1 MQVHTCRGF
10 LAGAVAA
17 GIKKR
22 DRLDLGLIYSER
34 PASVAGVFTRNRV
47 KAAPVQ
53 ICQDKLKNG
62 SCQAI
67 VVNSGNANCFT
78 GRQGLAD
85 ANTMC
90 RLVADALKIDVDEV
104 LVASTG
110 VIGQPLPMDRMQN
123 GIACLNQNL
132 SRDGFDDLA
141 TAIMTTDT
149 VPKLFSRQGKV
160 GNKPFTITGM
170 AKGAGMIHPDMATLL
185 AFICTDARIEADLLQ
200 SILLKGVNRTLNR
213 ISIDGDTSTNDTA
226 LLMANGASRTVIQ
239 TDQEVDCFQ
248 TLLDALLMDL
258 AKALVKDGEGVSKLV
273 EIRVQNAA
281 TTQEAL
287 LAANTVAT
295 SPLVKTAFF
304 GEDANWGR
312 LLMAIG
318 RSGARFDPGTVKI
331 YFDDVLM
338 VAGGAGLGLQA
349 EKEAT
354 QVLKKPEYAVIID
367 LGAGTAKESVFTG
380 DLCIDYIHINADYR
394 S

>member
-1 MQVHTCRGF
+1 MQIDTCKGF

-17 GIKKR
+17 GIKKK
-22 DRLDLGLIYSER
+22 DRLDLGLIYSEK
-34 PASVAGVFTRNRV
+34 PASVAGVFTQNRV

-90 RLVADALKIDVDEV
+90 RLVADSLKIDVDQV

-123 GIACLNQNL
+123 GIARLNQNL

-141 TAIMTTDT
+141 KAIMTTDT
-149 VPKLFSRQGKV
+149 VPKLFSRQGEV
-160 GNKPFTITGM
+160 DNKPFNIVGV

-185 AFICTDARIEADLLQ
+185 AFICTDAGIESDLLQ
-200 SILLKGVNRTLNR
+200 SMLLKGVNRTLNR

-226 LLMANGASRTVIQ
+226 LLMANGASKVAIQ
-239 TDQEVDCFQ
+239 TDQEVDYFQ

-273 EIRVQNAA
+273 EIRVQNAVTA
-281 TTQEAL
+281 EEAL
-287 LAANTVAT
+287 LAANTVAK

-318 RSGARFDPGTVKI
+318 RSGAQFNPDKVKM
-331 YFDDVLM
+331 YFDDVLL
-338 VAGGAGLGLQA
+338 VADGSGLGLQA

-367 LGAGTAKESVFTG
+367 LGAGTARESVFTG
-380 DLCIDYIHINADYR
+380 DLSVDYIHINADYR

>member
-1 MQVHTCRGF
+1 MQTDKCQGF

-22 DRLDLGLIYSER
+22 DRLDLGLIYSEK
-34 PASVAGVFTRNRV
+34 PASVAGVFTQNRV

-53 ICQDKLKNG
+53 ICQDKIKNG

-78 GRQGLAD
+78 GKQGMID

-90 RLVADALKIDVDEV
+90 TQVADSLNIGVDQV

-110 VIGQPLPMDRMQN
+110 VIGQPLPMDRMQK
-123 GIACLNQNL
+123 GIDHLNQSL
-132 SRDGFDDLA
+132 SAGGFDDLA
-141 TAIMTTDT
+141 KAIMTTDT
-149 VPKLFSRQGKV
+149 VPKLFSRQGEIDNTPFNIV
-160 GNKPFTITGM
+160 GV

-185 AFICTDARIEADLLQ
+185 AFICTDAAIEADLLQ
-200 SILLKGVNRTLNR
+200 SMLVKGVNRTLNR

-226 LLMANGASRTVIQ
+226 LLLANGASSVAIKTE
-239 TDQEVDCFQ
+239 QEVDSFQ
-248 TLLDALLMDL
+248 AILDELLMDL
-258 AKALVKDGEGVSKLV
+258 AKALVKDGEGVTKLV

-281 TTQEAL
+281 TDKEAL

-318 RSGARFDPGTVKI
+318 CSGAQFDPDKVKI

-338 VAGGAGLGLQA
+338 VADGAGLGLPA
-349 EKEAT
+349 ENDAT
-354 QVLKKPEYAVIID
+354 EVLKKSEYAVIID
-367 LGAGTAKESVFTG
+367 FGMGTASESVFTG
-380 DLCIDYIHINADYR
+380 DLTVDYIHINADYR